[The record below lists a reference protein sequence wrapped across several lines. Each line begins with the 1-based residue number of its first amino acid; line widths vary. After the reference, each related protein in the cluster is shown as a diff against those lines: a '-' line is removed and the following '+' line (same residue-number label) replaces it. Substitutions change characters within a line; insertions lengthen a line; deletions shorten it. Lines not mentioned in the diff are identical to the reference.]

1 MITASKHALQGICT
15 VDIDMAWGVMGLG
28 LGLGLELEGWPYCA
42 LTIVQPESSL
52 TAAKHQHSTSQHS
65 SQTIVGCLSLTASRF
80 FFFFSF
86 FFGSEPE
93 SHLESE
99 SD

>member
-28 LGLGLELEGWPYCA
+28 LGLELKGWPYCT
-42 LTIVQPESSL
+42 LTTVQPESSL

-80 FFFFSF
+80 FLFILLW
-86 FFGSEPE
+86 PRA
-93 SHLESE
+93 
-99 SD
+99 